1 MKSMI
6 RTISLCLLI
15 AALLLTV
22 SIAEAQQP
30 KKVPRIGLLLPYSQP
45 VSPLRI
51 NAFRQ
56 GLHSLGYTEGKN
68 VVIEYR
74 FAEGKPDRLPDL
86 ATELVRL
93 GVDVIVTTSTPGVS
107 AAKNASS
114 TIPIVSITA
123 DPVAS
128 GLVESLARP
137 GGNVTGL
144 TNLAPDLSGKRL
156 ELLKEAVPG
165 ATRVGFL
172 WNRLSTAASV
182 SLKPTQETAN
192 ALGLQLQ
199 SFEVQNT
206 ENFDSAF
213 QTMIRKRAQAF
224 LTSPGPIIFSHQ
236 AQIIQ
241 FAANNRLPAIYTYSE
256 FVDAGGLSSY
266 NPSYDDLYRR
276 AAIYV
281 DKILK
286 GRKPTDLP
294 VEQPTKFELVI
305 NLKAAKQIRLTIP
318 PTILARA
325 DKVIK

>member
-1 MKSMI
+1 MKAKI
-6 RTISLCLLI
+6 LVYALPALILATIH
-15 AALLLTV
+15 V
-22 SIAEAQQP
+22 AEAQQP
-30 KKVPRIGLLLPYSQP
+30 GKIPRIGLLLTSSQSFNAP
-45 VSPLRI
+45 RI

-68 VVIEYR
+68 IVIEYR
-74 FAEGKPDRLPDL
+74 YAEGKLDRLPDL

-93 GVDVIVTTSTPGVS
+93 GVDVIVTGTVAGVL

-114 TIPIVSITA
+114 TIPIVSMTA

-165 ATRVGFL
+165 MTRVAFL
-172 WNRLSTAASV
+172 WNRISPAASL
-182 SLKPTQETAN
+182 SFKTTQETAN
-192 ALGLQLQ
+192 VLGLQLQ
-199 SFEVQNT
+199 SLEVQNS

-213 QTMIRKRAQAF
+213 QTMIKKRAQGF
-224 LTSPGPIIFSHQ
+224 LTTPGPIISSHQ
-236 AQIIQ
+236 AGILQ

-256 FVDAGGLSSY
+256 FVDAGGLMSY

-286 GRKPTDLP
+286 GAKPSDLP
-294 VEQPTKFELVI
+294 VEQPMKFEFVI
-305 NLKAAKQIRLTIP
+305 NLKTAKQIGLTIP
-318 PTILARA
+318 PNVLARA